1 MKTSMK
7 PAKVER
13 LGNFAESQFGI
24 SNSEDLVYIFDI
36 LRNKLYSDKITA
48 VIREYSTNA
57 MDSHVESGKPDLPIE
72 ITLPTAFSPEFKVR
86 DFGQGLSEEDIR
98 NVYCMYGRSTKRNSN
113 NYTGQ
118 LGLGSKSGFAYG
130 ENFLV
135 TSYHNGLK
143 ITYNAYIDETRIGS
157 LAKMSQETAGPSE
170 TGIEICIPVER
181 GDYHRFESK
190 ALETLKYFKV
200 LPKMIDRK
208 DFFENSE
215 RDIAFEA
222 KTWRMTDSDN
232 SYSYRGEKS
241 VAIMGNIGYPI
252 AYHSN
257 EFSEEI
263 SDILAM
269 GLEIDFDIGTLN
281 IGANR
286 ESLEYDKYTQA
297 NITKKCESI
306 SAEFLAIVN
315 AKLDQCKTAI
325 EARRIVN
332 STFNNRRAQK
342 IFGKKPII
350 WNGINVSEKHIGNQ
364 GFPNIGFT
372 RVYLRGDNMKRE
384 ITDSIYIDKDD
395 AYFLKDTS
403 DGWVIRSKAYLKN
416 NPLVNNLYIIDDN
429 RKVELSHVA
438 TSSTSPLMT
447 APKIGTIEQW
457 MKLTGFT
464 NTDIIKLST
473 VDKPPPIRKTS
484 NGKARAK
491 DVAKAFTLS
500 KSTSHWGTQGE
511 NWEETSID
519 KTGKGIYVGLYR
531 FEISK
536 GGGNICRARSLSET
550 IKLLKTLGFDY
561 EKNPVYGIKESEIPK
576 LGDGWITLNDY
587 VLNQFKKS
595 KKLKKALQSVYI
607 DKNITRAMSRCDYYE
622 VLKDLFHQDNI
633 REKLKDTLCCELMEY
648 AKDTIT
654 KKDKD
659 KLQDIIEISKKFSLG
674 DAIDAKSAEEK
685 VKSLI
690 KDIDV
695 RYPLLRFIDH
705 YGAKYCYDKDERK
718 RKKET
723 FRNAV
728 MTYIVLVDKENS
740 ENKGE

>member
-1 MKTSMK
+1 MK

-13 LGNFAESQFGI
+13 LGDFAESQFGI
-24 SNSEDLVYIFDI
+24 SSSEDLVYIFDI

-57 MDSHVESGKPDLPIE
+57 MDAHVESGKPDLPIK

-86 DFGQGLSEEDIR
+86 DFGQGLSEEDVR

-135 TSYHNGLK
+135 TSYHKGLK
-143 ITYNAYIDETRIGS
+143 TTYNAYIDETRIGS
-157 LAKMSQETAGPSE
+157 LAKMSQETVDPSE

-181 GDYHRFESK
+181 SDYRRFEDK
-190 ALETLKYFKV
+190 ALETLKYFSI
-200 LPKMIDRK
+200 PPNMIDHK
-208 DFFENSE
+208 DFFDDSE
-215 RDIAFEA
+215 RDVTFEA
-222 KTWRMTDSDN
+222 KTWRMIDSDGY
-232 SYSYRGEKS
+232 YSYRGRKS

-252 AYHSN
+252 AYDNN
-257 EFSEEI
+257 EFPEEVA
-263 SDILAM
+263 DILAM
-269 GLEIDFDIGTLN
+269 GLEIDFGIGALN

-297 NITKKCESI
+297 NIVKKCESI
-306 SAEFLAIVN
+306 SAEFLAIVG
-315 AKLDQCKTAI
+315 AKLDQCTTAM

-332 STFNNRRAQK
+332 STFNNSRAQK
-342 IFGKKPII
+342 IFGKKPVI
-350 WNGINVSEKHIGNQ
+350 WNGINVSEQYIKNEK
-364 GFPNIGFT
+364 FSNIGFIK
-372 RVYLRGDNMKRE
+372 VHLNGDKMKRE
-384 ITDSIYIDKDD
+384 HTDSIHIGKND

-403 DGWVIRSKAYLKN
+403 DGWVIRTKAYLKDH
-416 NPLVNNLYIIDDN
+416 PLIDNLYIILDN
-429 RKVELSHVA
+429 KMSKPSVD
-438 TSSTSPLMT
+438 TSSTNPLMT
-447 APKIGTIEQW
+447 SPKVGTLEQW

-464 NTDIIKLST
+464 DSDIIKLST
-473 VDKPPPIRKTS
+473 IDKPPPIRKTA
-484 NGKARAK
+484 NGKARTR
-491 DVAKAFTLS
+491 DVAKAFTLKKDS
-500 KSTSHWGTQGE
+500 SYWGPQGD

-536 GGGNICRARSLSET
+536 GGGSICRANTLNDT
-550 IKLLKTLGFDY
+550 IKVLKTLGFDY

-595 KKLKKALQSVYI
+595 EKLKKALQSVYI
-607 DKNITRAMSRCDYYE
+607 DKNITRAMNRCDYYE
-622 VLKDLFHQDNI
+622 ILKDLFHQDNI
-633 REKLKDTLCCELMEY
+633 KESLKGTLCHELMEY
-648 AKDTIT
+648 AKDTRT
-654 KKDKD
+654 KKDKE
-659 KLQDIIEISKKFSLG
+659 KLQNVIEISKQFSLG
-674 DAIDAKSAEEK
+674 EAIDAKSAEEK

-695 RYPLLRFIDH
+695 NYPLLRFIDH
-705 YGAKYCYDKDERK
+705 YEAKYCYDKDERK
-718 RKKET
+718 KKKET

-728 MTYIVLVDKENS
+728 TAYIVLVDKENS